1 MCSARGG
8 EGRGRQRDRHRY
20 RYNMYIGNTV
30 GRYSQAHCLVGH
42 APGEPGEASPG
53 TVDGGADA
61 GAAGGAG
68 GGGVDGWLCPG
79 RDIVPR
85 VDVV

>member
-1 MCSARGG
+1 MLLGG
-8 EGRGRQRDRHRY
+8 GGRLAEQGHIYTDK
-20 RYNMYIGNTV
+20 
-30 GRYSQAHCLVGH
+30 GRYSQAYSLVGD

-53 TVDGGADA
+53 TIDGGADA

-79 RDIVPR
+79 GDIVPR